1 MNDQDT
7 NSAEGPEAGA
17 TSDRQ
22 ESGRSRRERMSE
34 GIRQG
39 IGVLSAFKEAL
50 EETIQE
56 ARDRG
61 DLSTDRAKE
70 VMREA
75 LDRAQS
81 AAEDAKEKL
90 DFAHQSELERARGDL
105 DALQAAFEA
114 LQLRV
119 SALEQEVFAG
129 GDSDDAEG
137 E

>member
-1 MNDQDT
+1 MTDET
-7 NSAEGPEAGA
+7 
-17 TSDRQ
+17 TSDEPQ
-22 ESGRSRRERMSE
+22 PDDAQAETDDAGSSRSRRARMGD

-61 DLSTDRAKE
+61 DLSAERAKE
-70 VMREA
+70 VMKEA

-90 DFAHQSELERARGDL
+90 DFAHQSELDAMRASFDT
-105 DALQAAFEA
+105 LQI
-114 LQLRV
+114 RV
-119 SALEQEVFAG
+119 SALEQAVFG
-129 GDSDDAEG
+129 SDEEG
-137 E
+137 EGDDEKD